1 MRENPDLDDVFLDH
15 KGAGLHAAKPTKQ
28 RQPRSTTDRDKVRRF
43 AFRVLA
49 LLTAFSRGDN
59 GNVEISLLL
68 DGQIMGGVPFARFGA
83 SIPTP
88 GAFTYFQCDVP
99 QGAHDLTVQFRSP
112 NEGFTALISERTL
125 VVIEANQP

>member
-1 MRENPDLDDVFLDH
+1 VSPQHTVETTSATFQDIPDTSVSF
-15 KGAGLHAAKPTKQ
+15 
-28 RQPRSTTDRDKVRRF
+28 TTTADNEC
-43 AFRVLA
+43 VLA

-59 GNVEISLLL
+59 GNVEITLLL